1 MPQKRSCIQGFMFH
15 DAGASS
21 CLYATQH
28 HQLITGGKKG
38 LIGIWDMRHTQRQI
52 NFFKAHEHPIKC
64 MAIDPHE
71 EFIVTGA
78 VDGDIKVNKLLF
90 ILFKKNKNEMI
101 QQIGLYNK

>member
-90 ILFKKNKNEMI
+90 ILLKIKMEMI